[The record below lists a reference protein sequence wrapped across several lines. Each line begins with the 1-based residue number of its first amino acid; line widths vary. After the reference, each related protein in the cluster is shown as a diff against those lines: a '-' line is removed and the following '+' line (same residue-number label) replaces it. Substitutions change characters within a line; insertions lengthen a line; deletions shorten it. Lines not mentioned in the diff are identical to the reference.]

1 MNIGIHD
8 ISINIIKLKEIRKK
22 NGFTLAEVSEQLDYD
37 SPNGYWKIEKGLS
50 KITAEQLKFLSLLYK
65 ENTGIFFEIKNAKL
79 ENN

>member
-8 ISINIIKLKEIRKK
+8 ISINLPKLKEIRKQH
-22 NGFTLAEVSEQLDYD
+22 GFTLAEISEQLDYD

-65 ENTGIFFEIKNAKL
+65 ENIEIFFTIKNAKM